1 MAKKSIVK
9 FDQIS
14 DMIIELRGKQ
24 VLIDSDVATLYGV
37 ETKEINQAVKNNP
50 EKFPAGY
57 VYELTNNELRILRS
71 KILTAKL
78 NPKARYNPKAFTEK
92 GLYML
97 ATILKGD
104 IATDTTIAIIETFAK
119 LRELGRTISKLAKPQ
134 DQETQQQLVE
144 KSDNIISDIIGDD
157 LKVSETE
164 SEFELNFAVVKLK
177 HKIIRKK
184 K

>member
-57 VYELTNNELRILRS
+57 VYELTDNELRVLHI
-71 KILTAKL
+71 KI
-78 NPKARYNPKAFTEK
+78 F
-92 GLYML
+92 
-97 ATILKGD
+97 
-104 IATDTTIAIIETFAK
+104 
-119 LRELGRTISKLAKPQ
+119 
-134 DQETQQQLVE
+134 
-144 KSDNIISDIIGDD
+144 
-157 LKVSETE
+157 
-164 SEFELNFAVVKLK
+164 
-177 HKIIRKK
+177 
-184 K
+184 